1 MENQAKLKKLFL
13 LRPDIT
19 FLNFGSFGACPKPIF
34 EDYQRWQ
41 LELESDPVQ
50 FITVKGLSYLSKS
63 RDALGEYLNCSPE
76 DLVFMVNPTYAVNTV
91 AKSLDLKPG
100 DEILSTNIEYG
111 ASDRTWDFVCEQTG
125 AIYVRQEIQFPLVSK
140 SQFITDF
147 FLGLSE
153 KTKLIFIS
161 QITSATGLILPVAE
175 ICEIAKAKGII
186 TFVDGAHVPGHIPLD
201 LSNLKADFYTGA
213 CHKWMMAP
221 KGCSFL
227 MANKSV
233 QNMLKPLSVSWG
245 YKSLFP
251 TQSMFL
257 DHHQMTGT
265 RDFSAFLTIPKAIQ
279 FMRDN
284 RWEEVAASCHQLLI
298 ANAQRFCDLLGTEPL
313 APLTNE
319 FFGQLFSIP
328 IRTQEPEKLHRL
340 LVDTYRIEI
349 PLARQD
355 DRVYL
360 RYSIQGFNTQSDLD
374 ILYHALIEIM
384 RDTDLIR

>member
-1 MENQAKLKKLFL
+1 MENHAKLKKLFL

-111 ASDRTWDFVCEQTG
+111 ASDRAWDFVCEQTG
-125 AIYVRQEIQFPLVSK
+125 ANYVRQEIQFPLVSK

-147 FLGLSE
+147 FSGLTE

-201 LSNLKADFYTGA
+201 LSSLKADFYTGA

-245 YKSLFP
+245 YKSMFP
-251 TQSMFL
+251 SQSMFL

-284 RWEEVAASCHQLLI
+284 CWEEVAASCHQLLI
-298 ANAQRFCDLLGTEPL
+298 DNAQRFCDLLGTEPL

-360 RYSIQGFNTQSDLD
+360 RYSIQGFNAQSDLD

-384 RDTDLIR
+384 RDTDLIS

>member
-125 AIYVRQEIQFPLVSK
+125 ANYVRQEIQFPLVSK

-251 TQSMFL
+251 SQSMFL

-298 ANAQRFCDLLGTEPL
+298 AKAQRFCDLLGTEPL